1 MIWAPNAA
9 IWTVQARLGALTA
22 VPSPYEVSA
31 RTEKQLGTDA
41 YPPKHQ
47 PQPIEDA
54 CSLLD
59 SLHMYPSPTS
69 TLKKEGRIN
78 YFSRYGRHN
87 VGLLYTT
94 GKSRKRDNWIWNCF
108 QTRLLMLHSP
118 WNWSITCYSQLGLST
133 CDQWSHVFS
142 SICWL
147 PRGHTSTQKRHFEL
161 Q

>member
-1 MIWAPNAA
+1 MISAPNAA
-9 IWTVQARLGALTA
+9 IWTVQASLRALTA

-31 RTEKQLGTDA
+31 RTASSWERTPT
-41 YPPKHQ
+41 PPKHQ
-47 PQPIEDA
+47 PQPIEDV
-54 CSLLD
+54 CFMLD
-59 SLHMYPSPTS
+59 SLYMYPSPTS

-108 QTRLLMLHSP
+108 QIRLLMFQSP
-118 WNWSITCYSQLGLST
+118 WNWSITRDIQLRPT
-133 CDQWSHVFS
+133 TRDPWSHVFS

-147 PRGHTSTQKRHFEL
+147 PRGQRSEFFWSR
-161 Q
+161 

>member
-9 IWTVQARLGALTA
+9 IWTVQASLRALTA
-22 VPSPYEVSA
+22 VPSPYEGSA
-31 RTEKQLGTDA
+31 RTEEQLGRDA
-41 YPPKHQ
+41 YPPTHQ
-47 PQPIEDA
+47 PQPIDDV
-54 CSLLD
+54 CFWTD
-59 SLHMYPSPTS
+59 SLYMYRSPTN

-108 QTRLLMLHSP
+108 QIRLLMLQSP
-118 WNWSITCYSQLGLST
+118 WNWSITCDIQLRPT
-133 CDQWSHVFS
+133 TRDPWSRVFS

-147 PRGHTSTQKRHFEL
+147 SRGQRSEFFWSR
-161 Q
+161 